1 MATQVLQSQAV
12 PESKLS
18 AARSQPMNVLEEVEA
33 ADRILRERLQGA
45 LISPPHG
52 VNIDDLPTVPLIDLR
67 GALSDDLQAK
77 RAVAAQIRDACITT
91 GFFQITNHGI
101 DEEAILG
108 ILKQAKRFFHDLSPE
123 QKDKIHCRH
132 SALFLGYESPG
143 FSYVNKEDLKA
154 AEGENANEPET
165 KEAFNWGYEEALDP
179 TGGDGKYVEL
189 DGTPPGPSHGNYW
202 PSEDELPGF
211 HAAVRD
217 YYSQTMTLCRRLFG
231 LFALSLG
238 LSEDYFDDAM
248 THPGG
253 LSRLIHYPAQPSS
266 AMEGKD
272 AKLGLGAHTDIE
284 CFTVLLADQNPGLE
298 ILFPPTPQTHDQPIW
313 RPCPVRDNSIT
324 INIADF
330 FQRWTNGLYKSTIH
344 RVISKA
350 GSQER
355 YSVPTFFS
363 INYDADVEPLPE
375 DLVGKTKFQPL
386 KAGEYILERLRAT
399 RKQDEEGEEKSNGVK
414 V

>member
-1 MATQVLQSQAV
+1 MATQVLQAQATPV
-12 PESKLS
+12 AHVS
-18 AARSQPMNVLEEVEA
+18 AVQPQLMNVLQEVEA
-33 ADRILRERLQGA
+33 ADKILRERLEGA
-45 LISPPHG
+45 LTGPPHG
-52 VNIDDLPTVPLIDLR
+52 VNPDDLPTVPLIDLE
-67 GALSDDLQAK
+67 GALGNDLQAK
-77 RAVAAQIRDACITT
+77 RAVAAKIREACITT
-91 GFFQITNHGI
+91 GFFQIRNHGI
-101 DEEAILG
+101 SEEAIRG
-108 ILKQAKRFFHDLSPE
+108 ILEQAKRFFYDLPLE
-123 QKDKIHCRH
+123 QKEKIHCRH
-132 SALFLGYESPG
+132 SALFRGYESPE

-154 AEGENANEPET
+154 AEGEKASEPET

-189 DGTPPGPSHGNYW
+189 DGTPPGPSHGNLW
-202 PSEDELPGF
+202 PSEDDLPGF

-238 LSEDYFDDAM
+238 LSEDYFDSAM

-253 LSRLIHYPAQPSS
+253 ISRLIRYPAQPST

-272 AKLGLGAHTDIE
+272 SKLGLGAHTDYE

-298 ILFPPTPQTHDQPIW
+298 ILFPPTPQTNNQPIW
-313 RPCPVRDNSIT
+313 RPCPVRDRSIT

-350 GSQER
+350 GSEER

-375 DLVGKTKFQPL
+375 DVVGQTKFQTM

-399 RKQDEEGEEKSNGVK
+399 RKQDEDGEEKSNGVK
-414 V
+414 M